1 MTPQP
6 SPTAH
11 APAWRTAPASRV
23 KARIANGA
31 LQPLPSITIGDI
43 TLFPH
48 QADAVL
54 RLRAILRE
62 FHGALLAD
70 DVGLGKTY
78 IALAL
83 AAQHRVAHVIAP
95 AALLPM
101 WRHAIERTACTHVTL
116 HSLHRYS
123 RASRFD
129 TQDLGARGL
138 IIIDEAHHLRSRTT
152 KRYHAVARFVA
163 GHDVVLMTATPVHN
177 NVAELEQLL
186 ALFAG
191 GRSDLLEENMLAQ
204 LIVRRTH
211 ASYAPTRPAVHEHV
225 AYDIPHDRATL
236 SAILTLPAPL
246 AAHNGAVSGALIR
259 LGLLRA
265 WCSSDAALAHAVRR
279 RLLRGE
285 ALRQALLAG
294 RHPTNAELRSWL
306 VGDHEVQL
314 AFPELLADQK
324 TESGAVLDILERH
337 LDALVALEA
346 QHRHSAHGDAERAQR
361 LRQIVAERPGVPVV
375 AFSQFAQ
382 TVHAL
387 YRALAD
393 IAGVGALTGSGGR
406 IASGPVSRE
415 HVLNSFAPVA
425 NGRPPPPSHQA
436 ISLLITTDLLAEGVN
451 LHDAGI
457 VVHCDLPWTD
467 ALRVQRVG
475 RCARIGSPHAVVHV
489 FQLGPPS
496 GSAHVLRLAER
507 LAIKAGLAE
516 QFVGVRSRTPGF
528 ASARHRHSAA
538 DVATMVQDQLR
549 SWSDAAHTQCDPL
562 CDPLCDLLCD
572 PLIVGV
578 VSARRRGFLAL
589 LTPLAPPTS
598 LAASEVTASA
608 AESGHVLA
616 HLESWRLPRD
626 DAGAVWRVLRQI
638 GPNDEAI
645 VSSTERPGTA
655 KAIARSL
662 HQVERWQDA
671 RRITSLLGTAPTAL
685 SSAQQRAAQVLV
697 AVVGELP
704 SLQRVLLRHAIDAAH
719 RAIRTARTVAAQQ
732 ALDVWLKSRTQHE
745 ADPWLRL
752 CPPATQHEERLHTSH
767 EAQANPDCGHASDTT
782 ATTDLHVSA
791 LLLLSVTSHTP

>member
-1 MTPQP
+1 MTPRP
-6 SPTAH
+6 SSAAH
-11 APAWRTAPASRV
+11 TPVWRSASASLV
-23 KARIANGA
+23 KAHIATGA
-31 LQPLPSITIGDI
+31 LRPLPSITIGDI
-43 TLFPH
+43 TLYPH

-95 AALLPM
+95 AALCPM
-101 WRHAIERTACTHVTL
+101 WRQAIARTRCTHVTL
-116 HSLHRYS
+116 HSLHQYS
-123 RASRFD
+123 RSSKADIKES
-129 TQDLGARGL
+129 GERGL

-163 GHDVVLMTATPVHN
+163 GHDVVLMSATPVYN
-177 NVAELEQLL
+177 NARELEQLL

-191 GRSDLLEENMLAQ
+191 GRSDLLDATMLAR

-211 ASYAPTRPAVHEHV
+211 ASHVAQPLRAPSRPVVHEHP
-225 AYDIPHDRATL
+225 AHHIPHERETL

-265 WCSSDAALAHAVRR
+265 WCSSDAALTHAVRR

-285 ALRQALLAG
+285 ALRHALLAG
-294 RHPTNAELRSWL
+294 RHPTHAELRSWL

-346 QHRHSAHGDAERAQR
+346 LHRHSARADAVRVQHIR
-361 LRQIVAERPGVPVV
+361 HVVAEHPGVPVV

-436 ISLLITTDLLAEGVN
+436 IRLLITTDLLAEGVN

-467 ALRVQRVG
+467 ALRVQRIG
-475 RCARIGSPHAVVHV
+475 RCARIGSPHAVVQV

-496 GSAHVLRLAER
+496 GSAHVLRMAER

-516 QFVGVRSRTPGF
+516 QFVGVRPRAPGP
-528 ASARHRHSAA
+528 ANARYRHSAA
-538 DVATMVQDQLR
+538 DVATLVQDQLR
-549 SWSDAAHTQCDPL
+549 SWTDAAVVADRAAREMAG
-562 CDPLCDLLCD
+562 DA
-572 PLIVGV
+572 LIVGV
-578 VSARRRGFLAL
+578 VPARRRGFLAL
-589 LTPLAPPTS
+589 LTPPAVPQRSPAP
-598 LAASEVTASA
+598 
-608 AESGHVLA
+608 ESGRVLV
-616 HLESWRLPRD
+616 HLGSWRVPRD
-626 DAGAVWRVLRQI
+626 DANAVWRVLGQI
-638 GPNDEAI
+638 APHDDA
-645 VSSTERPGTA
+645 VVASP
-655 KAIARSL
+655 
-662 HQVERWQDA
+662 VERTITTQAVARAMRHVEIWRNA
-671 RRITSLLGTAPTAL
+671 RRIASLLGATPAAL
-685 SSAQQRAAQVLV
+685 SSAQQRAAHALV
-697 AVVGELP
+697 AVVNKLP
-704 SLQRVLLRHAIDAAH
+704 SLQRASLRHAIDGAH
-719 RAIRTARTVAAQQ
+719 RAVGAAHTVAAQQ
-732 ALDVWLKSRTQHE
+732 ALDVWVKSRAPDDAGAWLRRCPAAALLEERVNTSDAVH
-745 ADPWLRL
+745 ADPW
-752 CPPATQHEERLHTSH
+752 CA
-767 EAQANPDCGHASDTT
+767 DASDTT
-782 ATTDLHVSA
+782 ATADLHLSA
-791 LLLLSVTSHTP
+791 LLLLSVTSHAP